1 MKTLAQILHE
11 VLKSM
16 EDYQK
21 LKTEIDKKPEKQ
33 TIYAAQDTLKKEN
46 SLVNSTEDEQE
57 IFNDFL
63 NYYKDN
69 SR

>member
-1 MKTLAQILHE
+1 MKTLAQLLHE
-11 VLKSM
+11 VLESM

-21 LKTEIDKKPEKQ
+21 LKTETDKKPEKQ
-33 TIYAAQDTLKKEN
+33 KVYAAQDKLKKEN
-46 SLVNSTEDEQE
+46 SSANSTEDEQE
-57 IFNDFL
+57 ILRDFL

>member
-1 MKTLAQILHE
+1 MKTLAQLLHE

-16 EDYQK
+16 EEHRK
-21 LKTEIDKKPEKQ
+21 LKTETDKKPEKQ
-33 TIYAAQDTLKKEN
+33 MVYAAQDKLKKEN
-46 SLVNSTEDEQE
+46 SSVNSTEDEQE
-57 IFNDFL
+57 ILNDFL